1 MFLIKPTCL
10 PYKISRE
17 VFSGILED
25 FSNSKIS
32 QYLLKKTKYWIL
44 FGSYGHLYGS
54 SVDCYS
60 FFVSSSSSLRLE

>member
-25 FSNSKIS
+25 FLNSKIS
-32 QYLLKKTKYWIL
+32 QYL
-44 FGSYGHLYGS
+44 
-54 SVDCYS
+54 
-60 FFVSSSSSLRLE
+60 